1 VFRISS
7 VMKLDDLLEKDND
20 QLFQMKFRN
29 KLALRLFKNKE

>member
-1 VFRISS
+1 
-7 VMKLDDLLEKDND
+7 MKLDDLLEKDND